1 MRIIGG
7 RFKRRVIKVPPGN
20 LTRPTTDRTRES
32 LFNLIESR
40 LDLTDVH
47 VLDLFCGSGAIGLEA
62 ISRGAAAV
70 TFVDTDGRVLKVA
83 RENAEALG
91 VGDHC
96 DFVKADAV
104 PFVQKYRGPAFDVV
118 IADPPYHLASMALLP
133 DMIIPMLQPHGLFAL
148 EHDARIVLDHHP
160 HLQTSRAYGRT
171 IVSIFYPSP
180 VGDETDEA
188 SDDDTLPSE
197 A

>member
-7 RFKRRVIKVPPGN
+7 RFKRRPIKAPPGN

-32 LFNLIESR
+32 LFNLVESR

-47 VLDLFCGSGAIGLEA
+47 VLDLFCGSGALGLEA
-62 ISRGAAAV
+62 ISRGAVAV

-83 RENAEALG
+83 RENAVSLG
-91 VGDHC
+91 VEDYC
-96 DFVKADAV
+96 EFIKADAV
-104 PFVQKYRGPAFDVV
+104 PFVQKYRGPEFDLV

-133 DMIIPMLQPHGLFAL
+133 DMVIPMLRPNGLFAL

-180 VGDETDEA
+180 IDDE
-188 SDDDTLPSE
+188 PSE
-197 A
+197 ESDEDS